1 MVKLDCRR
9 VGFPQWLS
17 FAIYLGIAETSEGL
31 HTASTTTA
39 GASTSQLEPLES
51 EETWST
57 HTRSPGILKLK
68 CIQT

>member
-31 HTASTTTA
+31 HTASTTT
-39 GASTSQLEPLES
+39 TSQLEPLES

-68 CIQT
+68 FIQT